1 MSVWGT
7 SVRNMGN
14 YTGKIIP
21 DMDMTATE
29 SDGEAKLNNDDE
41 FGIE

>member
-1 MSVWGT
+1 MSVWGI
-7 SVRNMGN
+7 SVRNREN

-21 DMDMTATE
+21 DMDMTAKLNSE
-29 SDGEAKLNNDDE
+29 EAKLNSDDE